1 MKHIFKQLGELVTPS
16 KKSDFNKAVFRLTT
30 YYSIGVCFILI
41 VFSFLSMALMLADQR
56 YNLVQPAR
64 WVLSIIMYPVQWVA
78 LRPQVAWQDLGDVF
92 EGKQDVLDN
101 LQAANAQLLAQSVR
115 TSQLEQLELENRHL
129 RELLELRERVATPA
143 LAAEVLYE
151 AGDPYTRK
159 MVLDKGALNGVV
171 QSSPVMDEKGI
182 LGQITR
188 VHPLVSEITLVTDRE
203 HSIPVLNTRTGA
215 RGVAFGES
223 GGAPLLEL
231 RYMAT
236 NADIEV
242 DDVLTT
248 SGVDG
253 VYPPG
258 IPVAKVVKVER
269 RADSVFARILCE
281 SLARVQG
288 ARHVMVLA
296 PVKLPLA
303 SPPLEHAAPVL
314 QHKGGR

>member
-1 MKHIFKQLGELVTPS
+1 MPLGTLERSPPPFFKQGTS
-16 KKSDFNKAVFRLTT
+16 ALTK
-30 YYSIGVCFILI
+30 LI
-41 VFSFLSMALMLADQR
+41 IFSFISMAMMLADQR
-56 YNLVQPAR
+56 YNIVQPAR
-64 WVLSIIMYPVQWVA
+64 WVLSLMIYPVQWLA
-78 LRPQVAWQDLGDVF
+78 LRPQVAWHDMGDVF

-101 LQAANAQLLAQSVR
+101 LQAAQAQLLAQSVR
-115 TSQLEQLELENRHL
+115 TVQLEQLELENRHL
-129 RELLELRERVATPA
+129 RELLELRQRMGTPA
-143 LAAEVLYE
+143 VAAEVLYE
-151 AGDPYTRK
+151 AGDPFTRK
-159 MVLDKGALNGVV
+159 MVLDKGALSGMV
-171 QSSPVMDEKGI
+171 QGSPVMDEQGI

-203 HSIPVLNTRTGA
+203 HAMPVLNTRTGA

-236 NADIEV
+236 NADIEI

-269 RADSVFARILCE
+269 RADTVFARILCE

-296 PVKLPLA
+296 PVKLPIE
-303 SPPLEHAAPVL
+303 SVEVERETPV
-314 QHKGGR
+314 QPKGGRR

>member
-1 MKHIFKQLGELVTPS
+1 MPLGTLDRNPPPFFKQGTS
-16 KKSDFNKAVFRLTT
+16 ALTK
-30 YYSIGVCFILI
+30 LI
-41 VFSFLSMALMLADQR
+41 IFSFVSMALMLADQR

-64 WVLSIIMYPVQWVA
+64 WVLSIIIYPVQWVA
-78 LRPQVAWQDLGDVF
+78 LRPQVAWYDLGDIF

-101 LQAANAQLLAQSVR
+101 LQAAKAQLLTQSVR

-129 RELLELRERVATPA
+129 RELLELRQRMPTPS

-171 QSSPVMDEKGI
+171 QGSPVMDEQGI

-203 HSIPVLNTRTGA
+203 HSIPVLNTRTSA

-296 PVKLPLA
+296 PVKLPLEPTALDQA
-303 SPPLEHAAPVL
+303 SSALH
-314 QHKGGR
+314 HKGGRQ

>member
-1 MKHIFKQLGELVTPS
+1 MPLGTLDRNPPPFFKQGTSALTKLV
-16 KKSDFNKAVFRLTT
+16 L
-30 YYSIGVCFILI
+30 
-41 VFSFLSMALMLADQR
+41 FSAISLALMFADLR
-56 YNLVQPAR
+56 YNIVQPAR
-64 WVLSIIMYPVQWVA
+64 WVLSLIVYPVQWLA
-78 LRPQVAWQDLGDVF
+78 LRPQVLWDQIDDAFV
-92 EGKQDVLDN
+92 GKQEAM
-101 LQAANAQLLAQSVR
+101 QTAEAARTQLL
-115 TSQLEQLELENRHL
+115 SQAMRSTQVELLTLENQYL
-129 RELLELRERVATPA
+129 RELLQLRERLGTTSM
-143 LAAEVLYE
+143 AAEVLYE
-151 AGDPYTRK
+151 AADPFTRK
-159 MVLDKGALNGVV
+159 MILDKGANSGIGVG
-171 QSSPVMDEKGI
+171 SPVMDERGI
-182 LGQITR
+182 LGQVTR

-242 DDVLTT
+242 GDILTT

-269 RADSVFARILCE
+269 QADSVFARILCE

-288 ARHVMVLA
+288 ARHVMVLT
-296 PVKLPLA
+296 PVQTALPGFEEL
-303 SPPLEHAAPVL
+303 PPPP
-314 QHKGGR
+314 QPIPKGGRR

>member
-1 MKHIFKQLGELVTPS
+1 MPLGTLERSPPPFFKQGTS
-16 KKSDFNKAVFRLTT
+16 ALTK
-30 YYSIGVCFILI
+30 LI
-41 VFSFLSMALMLADQR
+41 IFSFISMAMMLVDQR
-56 YNLVQPAR
+56 YNIVQPAR
-64 WVLSIIMYPVQWVA
+64 WVLSLMIYPVQWLA
-78 LRPQVAWQDLGDVF
+78 LRPQVAWHDMGDVF

-101 LQAANAQLLAQSVR
+101 LQAAQAQLLAQSVR
-115 TSQLEQLELENRHL
+115 TVQLEQLELENRHL
-129 RELLELRERVATPA
+129 RELLELRQRMGTPA
-143 LAAEVLYE
+143 VAAEVLYE
-151 AGDPYTRK
+151 AGDPFTRK
-159 MVLDKGALNGVV
+159 MVLDKGALSGMV
-171 QSSPVMDEKGI
+171 QGSPVMDEQGI

-236 NADIEV
+236 NADIEI

-269 RADSVFARILCE
+269 RADTVFARILCE

-296 PVKLPLA
+296 PVKLPI
-303 SPPLEHAAPVL
+303 EPVAVERETPV
-314 QHKGGR
+314 QPKGGRR

>member
-1 MKHIFKQLGELVTPS
+1 MPLGTLERSPPPFFKQGTS
-16 KKSDFNKAVFRLTT
+16 ALTK
-30 YYSIGVCFILI
+30 LI
-41 VFSFLSMALMLADQR
+41 IFSFISMAMMLADQR
-56 YNLVQPAR
+56 YNIVQPAR
-64 WVLSIIMYPVQWVA
+64 WVLSLMIYPVQWLA
-78 LRPQVAWQDLGDVF
+78 LRPQVAWHDMGDVF

-101 LQAANAQLLAQSVR
+101 LQAAQAQLLAQSVR
-115 TSQLEQLELENRHL
+115 TVQLEQLELENRHL
-129 RELLELRERVATPA
+129 REILELRQRMGTPA
-143 LAAEVLYE
+143 VAAEVLYE
-151 AGDPYTRK
+151 AGDPFTRK
-159 MVLDKGALNGVV
+159 MVLDKGALSGMV
-171 QSSPVMDEKGI
+171 QGSPVMDEQGI

-236 NADIEV
+236 NADIEIG
-242 DDVLTT
+242 DVLTT

-269 RADSVFARILCE
+269 RADTVFARILCE

-296 PVKLPLA
+296 PVKLPMESVA
-303 SPPLEHAAPVL
+303 VERETPV
-314 QHKGGR
+314 QHKGGRR

>member
-1 MKHIFKQLGELVTPS
+1 MPLGTLERSPPPFFKQGTS
-16 KKSDFNKAVFRLTT
+16 ALTK
-30 YYSIGVCFILI
+30 LI
-41 VFSFLSMALMLADQR
+41 IFSFISMAMMLADQR
-56 YNLVQPAR
+56 YNIVQPAR
-64 WVLSIIMYPVQWVA
+64 WVLSLMIYPVQWLA
-78 LRPQVAWQDLGDVF
+78 LRPQVTWHDMGDVF

-101 LQAANAQLLAQSVR
+101 LQAAQAQLLAQSVR
-115 TSQLEQLELENRHL
+115 TVQLEQLELENRHL
-129 RELLELRERVATPA
+129 RELLELRQRMGTPA
-143 LAAEVLYE
+143 VAAEVLYE
-151 AGDPYTRK
+151 AGDPFTRK
-159 MVLDKGALNGVV
+159 MVLDKGALSGMV
-171 QSSPVMDEKGI
+171 QGSPVMDEQGI

-231 RYMAT
+231 RYMAA
-236 NADIEV
+236 NADIEI

-269 RADSVFARILCE
+269 RADTVFARILCE

-296 PVKLPLA
+296 PVKLPIE
-303 SPPLEHAAPVL
+303 SVQVEREMPV
-314 QHKGGR
+314 QPKGGRR

>member
-1 MKHIFKQLGELVTPS
+1 VL
-16 KKSDFNKAVFRLTT
+16 
-30 YYSIGVCFILI
+30 
-41 VFSFLSMALMLADQR
+41 FSAISLALMFADMR
-56 YNLVQPAR
+56 YNIVQPAR
-64 WVLSIIMYPVQWVA
+64 WVLSLVVYPVQWVA
-78 LRPQVAWQDLGDVF
+78 LRPQVLWDQIDDAFV
-92 EGKQDVLDN
+92 GKQDA
-101 LQAANAQLLAQSVR
+101 LQTAEDARAQLLAQAVR
-115 TSQLEQLELENRHL
+115 STQVEQLTLENQHL
-129 RELLELRERVATPA
+129 RDLLQLRERLNTSAM
-143 LAAEVLYE
+143 AAEVLYE
-151 AGDPYTRK
+151 AADPFTRK
-159 MVLDKGALNGVV
+159 MILDKGATSGV
-171 QSSPVMDEKGI
+171 QTSSPVMDERGI
-182 LGQITR
+182 LGQVTR

-242 DDVLTT
+242 DDILTT

-258 IPVAKVVKVER
+258 IPVAKVVKIER

-288 ARHVMVLA
+288 ARHVMVLT
-296 PVKLPLA
+296 PVKSSLPSFHEL
-303 SPPLEHAAPVL
+303 PPAP
-314 QHKGGR
+314 QPIPKGGRR

>member
-1 MKHIFKQLGELVTPS
+1 MPLGTLDRSPPPFFKQGTSALTKLV
-16 KKSDFNKAVFRLTT
+16 L
-30 YYSIGVCFILI
+30 
-41 VFSFLSMALMLADQR
+41 FSAISLALMFADMR
-56 YNLVQPAR
+56 YNIVQPAR
-64 WVLSIIMYPVQWVA
+64 WVLSLIVYPVQWVA
-78 LRPQVAWQDLGDVF
+78 LRPQVLWDQIDDAFV
-92 EGKQDVLDN
+92 GKQEA
-101 LQAANAQLLAQSVR
+101 LQTAETARAQLLAQAVR
-115 TSQLEQLELENRHL
+115 STQVEQLALENQHL
-129 RELLELRERVATPA
+129 RELLQLRERLNTTAM
-143 LAAEVLYE
+143 AAEVLYE
-151 AGDPYTRK
+151 AADPFTRK
-159 MVLDKGALNGVV
+159 MILDKGANSGV
-171 QSSPVMDEKGI
+171 QTSSPVMDERGI
-182 LGQITR
+182 LGQVTR

-242 DDVLTT
+242 DDILTT

-258 IPVAKVVKVER
+258 IPVAKVVKIER

-288 ARHVMVLA
+288 ARHVMVLT
-296 PVKLPLA
+296 PVKSPLPGFHEL
-303 SPPLEHAAPVL
+303 PPPP
-314 QHKGGR
+314 QPIPKGGRR